1 MNWKIVFKFLFVC
14 FSINSLLL
22 SQNDTTNSKPS
33 SEDPSKL
40 WITLNPILNRMN
52 FKRNSNSLFEIDPL
66 LFETVLH
73 NDSTSAWLRTR
84 MLWNYPIF
92 NKKKDFFT
100 ASEMTLPLYHKL
112 MEDNKMSLFYTVIGS
127 IQTAAVGVLAYQHI
141 RKYGFLK
148 KRDD

>member
-1 MNWKIVFKFLFVC
+1 MNWKIVFRFLIVC
-14 FSINSLLL
+14 FSINPLLL
-22 SQNDTTNSKPS
+22 SQNDITQSKS
-33 SEDPSKL
+33 NNGDTLKL
-40 WITLNPILNRMN
+40 WISINPVLSRIN
-52 FKRNSNSLFEIDPL
+52 FDRNSHSLLNIDPA
-66 LFETVLH
+66 LFDTVLDD
-73 NDSTSAWLRTR
+73 DSTSAWLKTK
-84 MLWNYPIF
+84 MLLNYPIF

-127 IQTAAVGVLAYQHI
+127 IQTAAVGLLAYQHI